1 MEMHRKIVG
10 RPAQGRDGSARRVL
24 TVGLPQPYEGIGNA
38 LRSTFRA
45 RSDSLPNDMMDLLDQ
60 LDRH

>member
-1 MEMHRKIVG
+1 MEMHRKSASRVAEG
-10 RPAQGRDGSARRVL
+10 REGPRRVL

-45 RSDSLPNDMMDLLDQ
+45 RRDCLPDDMMDLLDQ